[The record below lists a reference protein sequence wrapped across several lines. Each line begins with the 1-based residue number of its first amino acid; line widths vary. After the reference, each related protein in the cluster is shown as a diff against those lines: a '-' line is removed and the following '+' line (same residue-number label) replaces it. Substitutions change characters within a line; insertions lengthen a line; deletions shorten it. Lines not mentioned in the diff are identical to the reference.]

1 MRDCFESAFPK
12 RAPPPRHGF
21 TSDAKEIGER
31 LFGQAQFAA
40 MQSPQAKRFQNLIG

>member
-1 MRDCFESAFPK
+1 MCFSGVNGY
-12 RAPPPRHGF
+12 RHGF

-40 MQSPQAKRFQNLIG
+40 MQSPQAKRFQNLIGEVTCVG